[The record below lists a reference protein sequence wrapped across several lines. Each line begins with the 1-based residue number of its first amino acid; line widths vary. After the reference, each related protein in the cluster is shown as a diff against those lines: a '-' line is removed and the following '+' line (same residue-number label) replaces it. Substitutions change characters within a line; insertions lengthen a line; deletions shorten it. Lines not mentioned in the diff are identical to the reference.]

1 VSHYDDPAEIAGL
14 VAQRPR
20 PLLVGLDVDGV
31 LAPIVDHAD
40 DAMLLA
46 GMGPAVSAVAAID
59 DVFVAVVSGRSL
71 AGLAQF
77 GFGDDVE
84 MIGSHG
90 METRDHPMEPLTEDE
105 RSLLADLDGAAVT
118 AAERA
123 GAGAW
128 VERKPA
134 SVVLHVRQA
143 DDASGST
150 ALRELAD
157 VARGFDGA
165 TVKAGSSVLE
175 AFARHTDKGTALI
188 ALAADLGAATTVFL
202 GDDLTDEEAFTRL
215 SPGDVAVKV
224 GDADTVA
231 PHRLRDPHAV
241 LAFLSALSTTFA

>member
-1 VSHYDDPAEIAGL
+1 MTRYDDPAEIAER
-14 VAQRPR
+14 VASRPR

-31 LAPIVDHAD
+31 LAPIVDHAN
-40 DAMLLA
+40 DAALLA
-46 GMGPAVSAVAAID
+46 GMGAAVSAVAALD

-77 GFGDDVE
+77 EFGDDVR

-90 METRDHPMEPLTEDE
+90 METRDEPMEPLTDDE
-105 RSLLADLDGAAVT
+105 RTLLADLDGAAVA

-143 DDASGST
+143 DDSSGAI
-150 ALRELAD
+150 ALLELAD
-157 VARGFDGA
+157 VASRFDGA
-165 TVKAGSSVLE
+165 TLKAGSGVME
-175 AFARHTDKGTALI
+175 AFARFADKGTALM
-188 ALAADLGAATTVFL
+188 ALASDLGAVTTVVL
-202 GDDLTDEEAFTRL
+202 GDDLTDEEAFAHL
-215 SPGDVAVKV
+215 SPGDVAIKV
-224 GDADTVA
+224 GDADTIA

-241 LAFLSALSTTFA
+241 LAFLRALATTFA

>member
-1 VSHYDDPAEIAGL
+1 VTHYDDPVDIARR
-14 VAQRPR
+14 VAACPR
-20 PLLVGLDVDGV
+20 PMLVGLDVDGV

-40 DAMLLA
+40 DAALLA
-46 GMGPAVSAVAAID
+46 GMGEAVSAVAAVD
-59 DVFVAVVSGRSL
+59 ELHVAVVSGRSL

-90 METRDHPMEPLTEDE
+90 METRDHSMEPLAVDE
-105 RSLLADLDGAAVT
+105 RTLLADLDGAAVA

-143 DDASGST
+143 DDSSGAI

-157 VARGFDGA
+157 VARRFDGA
-165 TVKAGSSVLE
+165 TVKPGSGVLE
-175 AFARHTDKGTALI
+175 AFARHTDKGSALGE
-188 ALAADLGAATTVFL
+188 LGRRLGVATTVFV
-202 GDDLTDEEAFTRL
+202 GDDLTDEEAFARL
-215 SPGDVAVKV
+215 GTDDVAIKV
-224 GDADTVA
+224 GDADTIA
-231 PHRLRDPHAV
+231 SHRLRDPAAV
-241 LAFLSALSTTFA
+241 LAFLQALATT